1 MTLHSSERWKGLPNM
16 VRRDNIAPPFTI
28 RLGVEAEGDKQHRVG
43 LGTESCTK
51 SYCNR
56 NCSKLCTWWHCSR
69 TVLKGRCLTA
79 GLSCS
84 LIRHCN
90 RYYNNTSN
98 STAVWNKWNSKAI
111 LEMSTVRKYYIT
123 KKEKIA
129 LHKTKSLE
137 KAWEVQTPDIWK
149 AARKQLL
156 CVVPHT
162 HISKRNLLPTAVR
175 TSSAEFVA

>member
-69 TVLKGRCLTA
+69 TVFKGRCLTA

-84 LIRHCN
+84 LIRHCVIG
-90 RYYNNTSN
+90 TTTIQA
-98 STAVWNKWNSKAI
+98 TALQFEIN
-111 LEMSTVRKYYIT
+111 E
-123 KKEKIA
+123 IA
-129 LHKTKSLE
+129 RLY
-137 KAWEVQTPDIWK
+137 W
-149 AARKQLL
+149 RCQLL
-156 CVVPHT
+156 ESITLPKKKKLHY
-162 HISKRNLLPTAVR
+162 IKRSL
-175 TSSAEFVA
+175 